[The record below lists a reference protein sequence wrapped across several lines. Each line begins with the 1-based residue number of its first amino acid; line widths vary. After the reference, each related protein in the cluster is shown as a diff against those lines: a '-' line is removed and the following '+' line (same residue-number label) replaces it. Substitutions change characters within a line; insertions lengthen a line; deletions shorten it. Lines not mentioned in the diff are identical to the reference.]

1 MGQTTL
7 YAVSLDGEMI
17 MLRSTGD
24 WDKQLNDAA
33 AKRICWIYDRI

>member
-24 WDKQLNDAA
+24 WDKQLNNAA
-33 AKRICWIYDRI
+33 AKKICGIYDRI